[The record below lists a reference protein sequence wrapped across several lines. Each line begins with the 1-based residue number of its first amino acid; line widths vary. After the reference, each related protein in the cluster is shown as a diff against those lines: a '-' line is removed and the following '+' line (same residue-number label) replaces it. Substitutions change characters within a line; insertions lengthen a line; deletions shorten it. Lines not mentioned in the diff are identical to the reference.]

1 MNVRPI
7 GVLRMEDDGGGDEK
21 IIAVPSSRIT
31 QRYVNVKTHTDLPE
45 ITRHQIEHFF
55 VHYKDL
61 EPGKWVK
68 LLGWGDVAEA
78 HRLIAE
84 AIDRAKR
91 KNDRR
96 SLRPRDN
103 LSLKCLWPRP
113 AMPGIRCRRDLVA
126 EGIMESTS
134 QLFGNGLKYFSE
146 LVAIE
151 LRNMEAIGLAQQKML
166 EGMGVLAQRQAEIVQ
181 GTLRRSFGAQSP
193 GTDGSLPASASGVQA
208 MVIGQITSF
217 KTTMLEN
224 QANSNILSELAAR
237 SSGEVADILQSRMIA
252 ALDEFKAALEQAIP
266 QVPAPAPASLT
277 VQPGPQA

>member
-1 MNVRPI
+1 
-7 GVLRMEDDGGGDEK
+7 
-21 IIAVPSSRIT
+21 
-31 QRYVNVKTHTDLPE
+31 
-45 ITRHQIEHFF
+45 
-55 VHYKDL
+55 
-61 EPGKWVK
+61 
-68 LLGWGDVAEA
+68 
-78 HRLIAE
+78 
-84 AIDRAKR
+84 
-91 KNDRR
+91 
-96 SLRPRDN
+96 
-103 LSLKCLWPRP
+103 
-113 AMPGIRCRRDLVA
+113 
-126 EGIMESTS
+126 MESTS